1 MFRFDIHLQGVFLI
15 VYHDAL
21 GISLEHHCLKLCIG
35 CLCLDAGVAIAAC
48 EIQHSQHHH
57 HQKINP
63 VHIELRHLHVRPLV
77 VIII

>member
-1 MFRFDIHLQGVFLI
+1 MFRFDIHLQGVCLI
-15 VYHDAL
+15 VHHDAL

-63 VHIELRHLHVRPLV
+63 VHIELWHLHVRPLV